1 MAALFAKQAHHKKNL
16 MNKNQFVIYIFE
28 YIHIP
33 SEMHF
38 LLLLYFFAEF
48 LKFGLHL
55 HEKAEEEMQSSFGIS
70 FKINKFKASL
80 SPL

>member
-1 MAALFAKQAHHKKNL
+1 MAALFAKQAHHKKIW

-48 LKFGLHL
+48 LKFTLDYTYM
-55 HEKAEEEMQSSFGIS
+55 KRAEEEMQSSLGFLL
-70 FKINKFKASL
+70 K
-80 SPL
+80 